1 MLEVKGLRKQFFPDT
16 PNARIALDGVDLSLA
31 PGCFCIVIG
40 SNGAGKSTLLN
51 AIAGQFLVGP
61 GEIILEGEDIGRE
74 PLHKRARHIARVFQ
88 DPMTGT
94 AAGMSLEENLL
105 LAALRADKRRFRFGL
120 SAGRRSHFRERL
132 ALLGLGL
139 ENRLGDRIE
148 SLSGGQRQAVAL
160 VMAVLSAPKLLLLD
174 EHMAALDPVTAA
186 LVLQATVRVVEEARL
201 TTLMVTHNMRHA
213 LDVGDRL
220 VMMDQ
225 GRIRLSLTRADKAAL
240 SVEDLVHRFREKDDR
255 VLLAS

>member
-1 MLEVKGLRKQFFPDT
+1 MLEVKGLRKQFFPGT
-16 PNARIALDGVDLSLA
+16 ANARVALDGVDLSLA
-31 PGCFCIVIG
+31 PGCFCVVIG

-51 AIAGQFLVGP
+51 AIAGQFVVAP
-61 GEIILEGEDIGRE
+61 GEISLDGEDIGRE
-74 PLHKRARHIARVFQ
+74 PLHRRARHIARVFQ

-94 AAGMSLEENLL
+94 APGMSVEENLL
-105 LAALRADKRRFRFGL
+105 LASLRAGRRRIRFGL
-120 SAGRRSHFRERL
+120 SVARRAYFRERL

-139 ENRLGDRIE
+139 ENRLSDRIE
-148 SLSGGQRQAVAL
+148 TLSGGQRQAVAL

-186 LVLQATVRVVEEARL
+186 LVLQATVRIVEEARL

-213 LDVGDRL
+213 LDLGDRL

-225 GRIRLSLTRADKAAL
+225 GRVRLSLCRAEKAGL
-240 SVEDLVHRFREKDDR
+240 SVEDLVYRFRETDDR
-255 VLLAS
+255 VLLVS